1 MSLPPHLSGAQNEL
15 GPRHLE
21 RFQAHWHSIVAFG
34 ILSTVFGVLALVLSV
49 SATLASV
56 LLIGFLMCLVGA
68 AQIAVGFR
76 TRSWGRF
83 IAFELTGLV
92 YVVAGLFAVFSPVEA
107 SVVLTL
113 LLGAGLIATAA
124 SRLYLASQMAG
135 SPNRTALL
143 FAAVATGLLGL
154 LIVIGWPTNSL
165 FILGTLLGI
174 DLLFQ
179 GIAWTTFGFRIKP
192 AA

>member
-1 MSLPPHLSGAQNEL
+1 MSLSPGSWT
-15 GPRHLE
+15 PRHVE
-21 RFQAHWHSIVAFG
+21 RFREHWKSLVGFG
-34 ILSTVFGVLALVLSV
+34 ILSAILGVLALILSV
-49 SATLASV
+49 TATIATVLVIGVFMAAAGLLQLA
-56 LLIGFLMCLVGA
+56 L
-68 AQIAVGFR
+68 GFR

-83 IAFELTGLV
+83 FAFELAGVV
-92 YVVAGLFAVFSPVEA
+92 YLIAGVFAIFAPLEA

-124 SRLYLASQMAG
+124 SRLFVAIQMNG
-135 SPNRTALL
+135 SPSRTTLIL
-143 FAAVATGLLGL
+143 AAIITGLLGL
-154 LIVIGWPTNSL
+154 MIVLGWPTNSL

-179 GIAWTTFGFRIKP
+179 GVVWTTLGFRIRP